1 MQFKRLYLSL
11 FAASALT
18 LGPAIIDANTSL
30 DLSSSAHAK
39 GGNGGG
45 NGGGNS
51 GGNGGGN
58 GGGKSN
64 GNSGGSSGKSNS
76 MSASS
81 PDKQGGFGSGGRW
94 GKEGKSLGNNHG
106 SIASALGALNAAHA
120 SENAL
125 ANASASSRVG
135 LIAAY
140 KAAVE
145 DGSELK
151 TEYDTASENLTSL
164 QQERAALEEALA
176 MQNTTLEQIEADQAG
191 LAELDEEALQTLAAD
206 LGLDNLEPDQLLSS
220 IDAEYSQQITLL
232 EGEIASTDAELE
244 EYKGDDGKIAVAQ
257 IDLDTLEEQAE
268 GQAYLELT
276 TLEAAANKTLSPEVM
291 DAVNELLDIESA
303 YREVGADLP
312 SQPQTE
318 TPQTD
323 SNA

>member
-51 GGNGGGN
+51 GGNGGDKS
-58 GGGKSN
+58 KSN
-64 GNSGGSSGKSNS
+64 GNSGGSAGKP
-76 MSASS
+76 SS
-81 PDKQGGFGSGGRW
+81 ISTSSSDRQGGYGSGGRW

-125 ANASASSRVG
+125 ANASANSRVG

-176 MQNTTLEQIEADQAG
+176 VQNTTLEQIEADQAG

-303 YREVGADLP
+303 YREVGSDLP
-312 SQPQTE
+312 SQPETE